1 MALGIAPFGGS
12 RRERGGRRRER
23 RENASSRLTSHSTVT
38 TEFSICTPNVAC
50 NPSRGVVPGSI
61 CMADLVGEAKLI
73 GHDIYLIAVPKASPG
88 GTGIPSI
95 EIIPSQKPTEV
106 DRRYRAALGMDSAE
120 GREGITLG
128 PADHGK
134 ADYPSGW
141 RTSSFARPHKLK
153 HVLPGTVRL
162 SS

>member
-1 MALGIAPFGGS
+1 MQIEPGTTPLDGLQATFGVQI
-12 RRERGGRRRER
+12 
-23 RENASSRLTSHSTVT
+23 ENSVVTVECDVNRL
-38 TEFSICTPNVAC
+38 E
-50 NPSRGVVPGSI
+50 
-61 CMADLVGEAKLI
+61 
-73 GHDIYLIAVPKASPG
+73 ASPG

-128 PADHGK
+128 SADHGK